1 MRTVGAFLSDEHLGD
16 AMLDLAPT
24 MCYHA
29 FLSSRHLAATMWGIS
44 VYQTLSAIT
53 QRAAN
58 LSEQKSGN
66 KSMTDKPKEDKGKIK
81 ADSHFQ
87 RHFDLGVSTRY
98 FGRPR

>member
-1 MRTVGAFLSDEHLGD
+1 MS
-16 AMLDLAPT
+16 
-24 MCYHA
+24 
-29 FLSSRHLAATMWGIS
+29 GIS

-81 ADSHFQ
+81 VDSSQDLHFQ
-87 RHFDLGVSTRY
+87 CDLESST
-98 FGRPR
+98 